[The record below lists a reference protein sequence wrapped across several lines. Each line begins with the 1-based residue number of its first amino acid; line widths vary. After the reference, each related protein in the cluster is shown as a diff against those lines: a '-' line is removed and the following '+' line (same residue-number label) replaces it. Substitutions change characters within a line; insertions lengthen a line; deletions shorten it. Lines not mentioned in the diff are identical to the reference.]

1 MNLCRYRYYSPKLEF
16 VVNKEKNQTDKNVLT
31 QEFLYETALC
41 KKKIRNTFFMMNIK
55 YKTKEVGTSPEQKT
69 KLNKFLAKM
78 K

>member
-1 MNLCRYRYYSPKLEF
+1 MEF
-16 VVNKEKNQTDKNVLT
+16 VKKEKNQTDKNVLT

-41 KKKIRNTFFMMNIK
+41 KKKIRNTCFMMKIK

-78 K
+78 N